1 MENGSYVLVE
11 KSSVRKSRL
20 ERPWLISQQEGV
32 SAESFEAVLC
42 IGDTQIDTAW
52 STVSMGG
59 KVTFTWTAWDM
70 PPWCDGKRNVA
81 GMADTV

>member
-1 MENGSYVLVE
+1 MEDLGLFLS
-11 KSSVRKSRL
+11 RKGF
-20 ERPWLISQQEGV
+20 QQ
-32 SAESFEAVLC
+32 SFEAVLC

-59 KVTFTWTAWDM
+59 KFTFTWTAWDM